1 MTTALVADT
10 MPIANDYGEVN
21 GDLFNP
27 INNPGLDRPFM
38 DPNNGGRRSVN
49 IWNGRFRDDPKFA
62 TRENPSGTVKI
73 MGTVPVSFLAQRYG
87 FNRPTWNAATSL
99 RKLDWIQIDREVLEA
114 YRLERV
120 VWPDLEGMG
129 TYGGFNGMAKTM
141 LETETASDP
150 GQAQVDMN
158 ALSEGRSDRPQ
169 FQAEGLP
176 LCITH
181 IDFWYDLRTLTASR
195 QSGMGLDTRSA
206 GSGGA
211 RISETLEKTLL
222 GVETGI
228 TYGGTRTFPL
238 YSRNSSVYGYTNFSP
253 RLTKTNLYKPTGIG
267 RATTGWVPLDTVR
280 DVLAMIDTLRINKF
294 NGPFYLYHSNDWNQY
309 LDADYILTGGN
320 VATQTLRQRLGA
332 IPAIGGA
339 QNVKNVP
346 FLAASATTYAN
357 DPANI
362 TSANPWTMILVS
374 RSSRVARAVNG
385 LDITTVQWEEKGGQK
400 LCFKIMTIKVPQL
413 FADFYGYCGILHANA
428 SSGV

>member
-10 MPIANDYGEVN
+10 MPINNSGPGGYDSLETGN
-21 GDLFNP
+21 LFNP
-27 INNPGLDRPFM
+27 LVNPGLDRPFRGA
-38 DPNNGGRRSVN
+38 DGRKKVR
-49 IWNGRFRDDPKFA
+49 IWNGKLNPDDS
-62 TRENPSGTVKI
+62 RQ
-73 MGTVPVSFLAQRYG
+73 MGVVDVSYLQSRYQ

-99 RKLDWIQIDREVLEA
+99 RKQDWIQIDRQVLEA
-114 YRLERV
+114 YRLQRV
-120 VWPDLEGMG
+120 CWPDLEGFG
-129 TYGGFNGMAKTM
+129 TYGGFNGMAKTI

-150 GQAQVDMN
+150 GEAMVDMN
-158 ALSEGRSDRPQ
+158 GLSEGRSDRPQ

-176 LCITH
+176 LTITH

-222 GVETGI
+222 GVDTGP

-253 RLTKTNLYKPTGIG
+253 RLTKTDLYKPTGNG
-267 RATTGWVPLDTVR
+267 RAGTGWVPLDTVR
-280 DVLAMIDTLRINKF
+280 DVLGMVDTLRINKF
-294 NGPFYLYHSNDWNQY
+294 NGPFILYHSNDWNQY

-320 VATQTLRQRLGA
+320 VATQTLRKRLEA
-332 IPAIGGA
+332 IPAIGPG
-339 QNVKNVP
+339 NVKNVP

-357 DPANI
+357 DPAKI
-362 TSANPWTMILVS
+362 TTAHPWCMILVS
-374 RSSRVARAVNG
+374 TQDRVARAVNG
-385 LDITTVQWEEKGGQK
+385 MDVTTVQWEEKGGMK
-400 LCFKIMTIKVPQL
+400 LCFKIMCIKVPQL

-428 SSGV
+428 STGV